1 MYTRRHMLNEELG
14 SKLTGESIIK
24 NILYR
29 VHDTSMYGLPL
40 MIWSNQYNKLVN
52 TLIKRL
58 DNYDVSY
65 LLLDGKSINSNS
77 FDKSSNKWMFR
88 EYSGEDIVLIHN
100 FEYID
105 PKLINILITTIF
117 NNTKNF
123 ITVMF
128 SNKSSYGTLLDAS
141 FIGHIENVEY
151 VGDIKEST
159 SININKNMNKINN
172 DRNTLKRLVESYGK
186 KDVVNYVRHLNESFD
201 EYDFLDY
208 DDCYEIF
215 NGPDADLVEELFEK
229 YNFDISIIANIPE
242 LLSILKRRYPD
253 FKIINNSY
261 KWAVVLWNPEEGV
274 LSPSWVDNEDYID
287 LVGLLPYDDEHT
299 TIQEARRCW
308 NMNKQAYIDTLP

>member
-1 MYTRRHMLNEELG
+1 M
-14 SKLTGESIIK
+14 
-24 NILYR
+24 
-29 VHDTSMYGLPL
+29 
-40 MIWSNQYNKLVN
+40 N
-52 TLIKRL
+52 TLNR
-58 DNYDVSY
+58 
-65 LLLDGKSINSNS
+65 
-77 FDKSSNKWMFR
+77 
-88 EYSGEDIVLIHN
+88 
-100 FEYID
+100 
-105 PKLINILITTIF
+105 
-117 NNTKNF
+117 
-123 ITVMF
+123 
-128 SNKSSYGTLLDAS
+128 
-141 FIGHIENVEY
+141 
-151 VGDIKEST
+151 
-159 SININKNMNKINN
+159 

-186 KDVVNYVRHLNESFD
+186 KDVLNFVRHLNESFD
-201 EYDFLDY
+201 NYDFLDY

-274 LSPSWVDNEDYID
+274 LSPSWTDDEDYIG

>member
-1 MYTRRHMLNEELG
+1 M
-14 SKLTGESIIK
+14 
-24 NILYR
+24 NILNR
-29 VHDTSMYGLPL
+29 
-40 MIWSNQYNKLVN
+40 
-52 TLIKRL
+52 
-58 DNYDVSY
+58 
-65 LLLDGKSINSNS
+65 
-77 FDKSSNKWMFR
+77 
-88 EYSGEDIVLIHN
+88 
-100 FEYID
+100 
-105 PKLINILITTIF
+105 
-117 NNTKNF
+117 
-123 ITVMF
+123 
-128 SNKSSYGTLLDAS
+128 
-141 FIGHIENVEY
+141 
-151 VGDIKEST
+151 
-159 SININKNMNKINN
+159 

-186 KDVVNYVRHLNESFD
+186 KDVLNFVRHLNESFD

-253 FKIINNSY
+253 FKIINNSH

-274 LSPSWVDNEDYID
+274 LSPSWADNEDYID